1 MRKLW
6 ELLELFSEVEQFT
19 YAIGFFSELMV
30 CIIVLSVIYAQ
41 IYEHLVYLIGF
52 TIGTYF
58 NRYLKNLI
66 QDKRPNKPV
75 KFLASESFKTSGS
88 NNFYGMPSGHSQ
100 HVSYSIMYL
109 YLTTGEW
116 YPWVFI
122 CIIIGI
128 LMFYERWLF
137 RNHTLLQLV
146 VGALVGIAFA
156 YFVVYLRDLT
166 VMKPV
171 KERVNT
177 LSKAILH
184 I

>member
-1 MRKLW
+1 MRKLS
-6 ELLELFSEVEQFT
+6 EFLELFSEIEQFT

-30 CIIVLSVIYAQ
+30 CIVVLSVIYAQ
-41 IYEHLVYLIGF
+41 VYNHLVYLVGF
-52 TIGTYF
+52 VVGTYF
-58 NRYLKNLI
+58 NRWLKNII

-122 CIIIGI
+122 CIVIGL
-128 LMFYERWLF
+128 LMLYERWLF
-137 RNHTLLQLV
+137 RNHTFLQLMV
-146 VGALVGIAFA
+146 SVGVGIAFA
-156 YFVVYLRDLT
+156 HFVVYLRDLV
-166 VMKPV
+166 VMEPIHKQV
-171 KERVNT
+171 DT
-177 LSKAILH
+177 LSKLYIH